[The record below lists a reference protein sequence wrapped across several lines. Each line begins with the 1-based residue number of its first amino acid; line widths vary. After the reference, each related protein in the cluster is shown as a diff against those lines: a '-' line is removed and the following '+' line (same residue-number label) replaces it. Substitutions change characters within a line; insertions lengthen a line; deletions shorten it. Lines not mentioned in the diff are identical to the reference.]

1 MLPNLLLVHV
11 AKLTLD
17 FFFLLLIYRLFSFP
31 GANLHARRG
40 RL

>member
-17 FFFLLLIYRLFSFP
+17 FFLLLIYRLFSFP